1 MSPRGVV
8 TKRDARA
15 RWKATGRRLFY
26 CGSDL
31 ASVAPEYDTSARRV
45 VVMDPRRPPAEDNA
59 AAGRVVVVN
68 LREEDT
74 AAGRVIRVQPAGS
87 REERPAAH
95 ATPGTPAENSC
106 AERKG
111 DRHDGLTHS
120 SYLSTPEGARKQ
132 EG

>member
-59 AAGRVVVVN
+59 AAGRVV
-68 LREEDT
+68 
-74 AAGRVIRVQPAGS
+74 RVQPAGS

-120 SYLSTPEGARKQ
+120 SYLST
-132 EG
+132 